1 MTDQEK
7 LKVAYT
13 RTTFEFG
20 IAIHFP
26 GAILFYTEGRH
37 IVQRND
43 DTLIHILDKDF
54 KILGIV
60 YEDKVLAINRIPRQL
75 SEDESSLPHNSFVQ

>member
-7 LKVAYT
+7 LKVAYA

-20 IAIHFP
+20 IAVHFP
-26 GAILFYTEGRH
+26 GTIMFYTEGRH

-43 DTLIHILDKDF
+43 DALIHILDKDF

>member
-7 LKVAYT
+7 LKVAYA

-20 IAIHFP
+20 IAVHFP
-26 GAILFYTEGRH
+26 GTIMFYTEGRH

-43 DTLIHILDKDF
+43 DALIHILDKDF

-60 YEDKVLAINRIPRQL
+60 FEDKVLAINRIPRQL
-75 SEDESSLPHNSFVQ
+75 SEDESSLPNNSFVQ